1 MAVKK
6 TDRDAV
12 IDAALE
18 LFRLQGYHDT
28 SMADV
33 AKATGL
39 LKGSIYH
46 YFDGKEALAAAA
58 LERVIDETRDKIFAI
73 ADNDAMSEAERLT
86 KLTDAAERYFIEREG
101 GCVIG
106 NLALELGD
114 SIPAIAGSIH
124 RYFANWETALARLL
138 TARYGAAKARELAR
152 DAVARAQGA
161 IMMMGIHKDPSVLRR
176 AGRATKALLD
186 PGTAG
191 GDERTAA

>member
-33 AKATGL
+33 ANATGL

-46 YFDGKEALAAAA
+46 YFDGKEALALAA
-58 LERVIDETRDKIFAI
+58 LDRVIDETRDRIFAI
-73 ADNDAMSEAERLT
+73 ADDSELSESERMN
-86 KLTDAAERYFIEREG
+86 KLCDAAGRYFTEREG

-114 SIPAIAGSIH
+114 GIESIGA
-124 RYFANWETALARLL
+124 RVRTYFDNWETALARLL
-138 TARYGAAKARELAR
+138 TGRYGKAKARELAR

-161 IMMMGIHKDPSVLRR
+161 IMMMGIHKDPSVLHR
-176 AGRATKALLD
+176 AGLATRALLD
-186 PGTAG
+186 PDAG
-191 GDERTAA
+191 DGERTAA

>member
-1 MAVKK
+1 LAVKK

-12 IDAALE
+12 IDAALD

-46 YFDGKEALAAAA
+46 YFDGKEALALAA
-58 LERVIDETRDKIFAI
+58 LDRVIDETRDKIFAI
-73 ADNDAMSEAERLT
+73 ADDATLTEAERMHTLC
-86 KLTDAAERYFIEREG
+86 DAAGRYFTEREG

-114 SIPAIAGSIH
+114 SIDSIGD
-124 RYFANWETALARLL
+124 RIRTYFDNWETALACLL
-138 TARYGAAKARELAR
+138 TPRYGADKAAELAR

-161 IMMMGIHKDPSVLRR
+161 IMMMGIHKDPSVLHR
-176 AGRATKALLD
+176 AGLATRALLD
-186 PGTAG
+186 PDAG

>member
-12 IDAALE
+12 IDAALD

-46 YFDGKEALAAAA
+46 YFDGKEALALAA
-58 LERVIDETRDKIFAI
+58 LDRVIDETRDKIFAI
-73 ADNDAMSEAERLT
+73 ADDAALTEAERMHTLC
-86 KLTDAAERYFIEREG
+86 DAAGRYFTEREG

-114 SIPAIAGSIH
+114 SIASIGD
-124 RYFANWETALARLL
+124 RIRIYFDNWETALACLL
-138 TARYGAAKARELAR
+138 TARYGADKAAELAR

-161 IMMMGIHKDPSVLRR
+161 IMMMGIHKDPSVLHR
-176 AGRATKALLD
+176 AGLDTRALLD
-186 PGTAG
+186 PDAG